1 MTDRALDSTG
11 VQPADTALLKLSFL
25 TSAYNTAQQ
34 MIWFSDQK
42 ASFIVIYYGIL
53 LSMLG
58 IRMEHL
64 LNFFRAPGGAVAPRA
79 ALVLL
84 GLAFLATMV
93 YGLVHT
99 LRTVLP
105 TYVAPVEVRDYRR
118 LYWCH
123 DILAKDV
130 ETYFE
135 SLRGLDADSLLKEMT
150 RELFS
155 AVTIE
160 RIKFDRVSMALRG
173 GVASFAVWMMIFI
186 FTFFV

>member
-1 MTDRALDSTG
+1 MTDRLLDRGTERSTG
-11 VQPADTALLKLSFL
+11 PEFL
-25 TSAYNTAQQ
+25 QLTFLMSAYNTAQR

-58 IRMEHL
+58 PRVERL
-64 LNFFRAPGGAVAPRA
+64 LGFFRAPRAAVAPRA

-84 GLAFLATMV
+84 GVAFLATMV
-93 YGLVHT
+93 FALIYA

-105 TYVAPVEVRDYRR
+105 TYVTPVDVRDHKR

-130 ETYFE
+130 ETYFG
-135 SLRGLDADSLLKEMT
+135 SLRGLEGDALLKEMT
-150 RELFS
+150 RELYS
-155 AVTIE
+155 AVSIE
-160 RIKFDRVSMALRG
+160 RLKFERVTRSLKAA
-173 GVASFAVWMMIFI
+173 VASFAVWVLIFA
-186 FTFFV
+186 FSLFV

>member
-1 MTDRALDSTG
+1 MTDR
-11 VQPADTALLKLSFL
+11 VERVRPADTALLKLSFL
-25 TSAYNTAQQ
+25 VSAYNTAQR

-42 ASFIVIYYGIL
+42 ASFVVIYYGIL

-58 IRMEHL
+58 TRVDRL
-64 LNFFRAPGGAVAPRA
+64 TGAFRVPETSATLRA
-79 ALVLL
+79 ALVVL
-84 GLAFLATMV
+84 GLGFVSTMV
-93 YGLVHT
+93 YSLAYT

-105 TYVAPVEVRDYRR
+105 TYVAPVDVRDYKR

-135 SLRGLDADSLLKEMT
+135 SLRDLDGEGLLKEMT
-150 RELFS
+150 RELYS

-160 RIKFDRVSMALRG
+160 RLKFKRVGRALRG
-173 GVASFAVWMMIFI
+173 ALASFAVWVAIFSL
-186 FTFFV
+186 TFFL

>member
-1 MTDRALDSTG
+1 MADRVLESTG
-11 VQPADTALLKLSFL
+11 VRPADTALLKLSFL
-25 TSAYNTAQQ
+25 ISAYNTAQR

-42 ASFIVIYYGIL
+42 ASFIVIYHGIL

-58 IRMEHL
+58 IRVERL
-64 LNFFRAPGGAVAPRA
+64 LNFFRAPGAALAPRA
-79 ALVLL
+79 VLVVL
-84 GLAFLATMV
+84 GLAFVASMV
-93 YGLVHT
+93 YALAYT

-105 TYVAPVEVRDYRR
+105 TYSPPLDVRGYQR

-123 DILAKDV
+123 DVLAKDV

-135 SLRGLDADSLLKEMT
+135 ALRDLDGDSLLKEMT

-160 RIKFDRVSMALRG
+160 RIKFDRVTKALRG
-173 GVASFAVWMMIFI
+173 AVASFAAWVLIFA

>member
-1 MTDRALDSTG
+1 MTDRLLDPTD
-11 VQPADTALLKLSFL
+11 VRPADTALLKLSFL
-25 TSAYNTAQQ
+25 ISAYNTAQR

-58 IRMEHL
+58 TRVERL
-64 LNFFRAPGGAVAPRA
+64 LGAFRSPDAAFPLRA
-79 ALVLL
+79 ILVIL
-84 GLAFLATMV
+84 GLAFVACMV
-93 YGLVHT
+93 YSLVFT

-105 TYVAPVEVRDYRR
+105 TYAPPVDVRDYRR

-123 DILAKDV
+123 DVLAKDV

-135 SLRGLDADSLLKEMT
+135 SLRNLDGEALLKEMT
-150 RELFS
+150 RELYS

-160 RIKFDRVSMALRG
+160 RLKFERVTRALHG
-173 GVASFAVWMMIFI
+173 ALTCFGMWVLIFVL
-186 FTFFV
+186 TFFI

>member
-1 MTDRALDSTG
+1 MESTA
-11 VQPADTALLKLSFL
+11 VRPAESALLKLSFL
-25 TSAYNTAQQ
+25 ISAYNTAQR

-58 IRMEHL
+58 TRVERQL
-64 LNFFRAPGGAVAPRA
+64 GAFRAPDSAFALRA
-79 ALVLL
+79 LLVTL
-84 GLAFLATMV
+84 GLAFVASMV
-93 YGLVHT
+93 FSLVYT

-105 TYVAPVEVRDYRR
+105 TYGPPVDARDYRR

-123 DILAKDV
+123 DVLAKDV

-135 SLRGLDADSLLKEMT
+135 SLRDLDGESLLKEMT
-150 RELFS
+150 RELYS

-160 RIKFDRVSMALRG
+160 RLKFERVTRSLHGALTSF
-173 GVASFAVWMMIFI
+173 GVWVLIFVL
-186 FTFFV
+186 TFFL

>member
-1 MTDRALDSTG
+1 MTDRVRESTA
-11 VQPADTALLKLSFL
+11 VRPDDVAPLKLTFL
-25 TSAYNTAQQ
+25 ISAYNTAQR

-58 IRMEHL
+58 TRVDRL
-64 LNFFRAPGGAVAPRA
+64 LGLFRTPGAAFALR
-79 ALVLL
+79 ALVVAL
-84 GLAFLATMV
+84 GLAFVACMV
-93 YGLVHT
+93 YSLAYT

-105 TYVAPVEVRDYRR
+105 TYVAPVDVRDHRR

-130 ETYFE
+130 ETYFA
-135 SLRGLDADSLLKEMT
+135 SLRDLDGEALLKEMT
-150 RELFS
+150 RELYS

-160 RIKFDRVSMALRG
+160 RLKFERVTRSLHGAL
-173 GVASFAVWMMIFI
+173 ASFALWVAIFVL
-186 FTFFV
+186 TFFL

>member
-1 MTDRALDSTG
+1 MPEALREVRSG
-11 VQPADTALLKLSFL
+11 EAAPLQLMFL
-25 TSAYNTAQQ
+25 ISAYNTAQR

-42 ASFIVIYYGIL
+42 ASIIIIYYGIL

-58 IRMEHL
+58 TRVDRFTL
-64 LNFFRAPGGAVAPRA
+64 FFRAPEAALVPRA

-84 GLAFLATMV
+84 GCAFLATMV
-93 YGLVHT
+93 YAVLYA

-105 TYVAPVEVRDYRR
+105 SYVAPVEVRDYRR

-135 SLRGLDADSLLKEMT
+135 SLRGMDGEALLKEMT
-150 RELFS
+150 RELYS
-155 AVTIE
+155 AVSIE
-160 RIKFDRVSMALRG
+160 RLKFERVTRALKG
-173 GVASFAVWMMIFI
+173 AVASFLVWLLVFVC
-186 FTFFV
+186 TFFV

>member
-1 MTDRALDSTG
+1 MTDRLLGSTE
-11 VQPADTALLKLSFL
+11 VRPADAAFLKLSFL
-25 TSAYNTAQQ
+25 ISAYNTAQR

-58 IRMEHL
+58 TRVERL
-64 LNFFRAPGGAVAPRA
+64 LAFFRAPGAAVAPRA
-79 ALVLL
+79 ALVCL
-84 GLAFLATMV
+84 GLAFVATMV
-93 YGLVHT
+93 YSLVYT

-105 TYVAPVEVRDYRR
+105 TYVAPVDVRDYRR

-135 SLRGLDADSLLKEMT
+135 SLRDLDGDALLKEMT

-160 RIKFDRVSMALRG
+160 RLKFERVTSSLRG
-173 GVASFAVWMMIFI
+173 AVASFGVWVLIFV

>member
-1 MTDRALDSTG
+1 VTDQLLDRGTERTTG
-11 VQPADTALLKLSFL
+11 PDFL
-25 TSAYNTAQQ
+25 QLTFLMSAYNTAQR

-58 IRMEHL
+58 LRVERL
-64 LNFFRAPGGAVAPRA
+64 LGFFRAPDAAAAPRA
-79 ALVLL
+79 LLVLL

-93 YGLVHT
+93 FSLVYA

-105 TYVAPVEVRDYRR
+105 TYVTQVDVGEYKR

-135 SLRGLDADSLLKEMT
+135 SLRGLDGEGPTKEMT
-150 RELFS
+150 RELYS
-155 AVTIE
+155 AVQIE
-160 RIKFDRVSMALRG
+160 RIKFARVTRSLKAA
-173 GVASFAVWMMIFI
+173 VASFAVWVLIFA
-186 FTFFV
+186 FTLFV

>member
-1 MTDRALDSTG
+1 MTERLLQSQDVRT
-11 VQPADTALLKLSFL
+11 DTALLKLSFL
-25 TSAYNTAQQ
+25 ISAYNTAQR

-58 IRMEHL
+58 TRVDHL
-64 LNFFRAPGGAVAPRA
+64 LAFFRAPGAALGPRA
-79 ALVLL
+79 VLVGL
-84 GLAFLATMV
+84 GVAFLATMV
-93 YGLVHT
+93 HSLVYT

-123 DILAKDV
+123 DILSKDV

-135 SLRGLDADSLLKEMT
+135 SLRDLEGEALLKEMT
-150 RELFS
+150 RELYS

-160 RIKFDRVSMALRG
+160 RIKFDRVTLSLRG
-173 GVASFAVWMMIFI
+173 AVASFVVWVAIFV

>member
-1 MTDRALDSTG
+1 
-11 VQPADTALLKLSFL
+11 
-25 TSAYNTAQQ
+25 
-34 MIWFSDQK
+34 
-42 ASFIVIYYGIL
+42 
-53 LSMLG
+53 MLG
-58 IRMEHL
+58 IRVEHL
-64 LNFFRAPGGAVAPRA
+64 LTFFRVPGAAMAPRG
-79 ALVLL
+79 ALVCL
-84 GLAFLATMV
+84 GLAFVATMV
-93 YGLVHT
+93 YSLVYT

-135 SLRGLDADSLLKEMT
+135 SLRGLDGESLLKEMT

-155 AVTIE
+155 AVSIE
-160 RIKFDRVSMALRG
+160 RLKLDRVSMALRG
-173 GVASFAVWMMIFI
+173 ALASFAVWLLIFV